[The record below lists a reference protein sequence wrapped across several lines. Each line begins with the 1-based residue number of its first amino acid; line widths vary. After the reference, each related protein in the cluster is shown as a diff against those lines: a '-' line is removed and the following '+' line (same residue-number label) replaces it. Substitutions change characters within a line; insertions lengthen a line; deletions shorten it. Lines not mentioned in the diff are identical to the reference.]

1 MAGLAIA
8 NFYSHASAMAS
19 KLAAV
24 IKKMLTWIYNFM
36 GRRVFEKVVA
46 GMSDSKT
53 RMKMIKGVVVNFV
66 RVFSVVLMVVA
77 AKLKGEIRSEE
88 ETKLKELEREY

>member
-1 MAGLAIA
+1 
-8 NFYSHASAMAS
+8 
-19 KLAAV
+19 
-24 IKKMLTWIYNFM
+24 
-36 GRRVFEKVVA
+36 
-46 GMSDSKT
+46 MSDSKT